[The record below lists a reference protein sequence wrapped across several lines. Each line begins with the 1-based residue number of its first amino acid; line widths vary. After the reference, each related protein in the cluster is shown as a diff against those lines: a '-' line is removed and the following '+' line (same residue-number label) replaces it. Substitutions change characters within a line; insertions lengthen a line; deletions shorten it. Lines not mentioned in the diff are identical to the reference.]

1 MSPPPFAPMMMMPS
15 PYQFFAQTS
24 ASRSL
29 NAQLKA
35 ILSSSGD
42 ADSHS
47 GVVSQTDL
55 LSLAEGTP

>member
-1 MSPPPFAPMMMMPS
+1 MMMMPS